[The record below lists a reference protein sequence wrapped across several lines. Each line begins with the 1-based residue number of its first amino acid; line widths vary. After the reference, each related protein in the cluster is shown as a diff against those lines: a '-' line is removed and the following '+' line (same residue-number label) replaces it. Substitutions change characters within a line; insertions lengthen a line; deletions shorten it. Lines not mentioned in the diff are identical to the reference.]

1 MQELES
7 LLENLNKVVP
17 QSQDEEH
24 QRVAREYASLNESL
38 FQCLESHRYWK
49 FNEDFGPKL
58 LCCSKSIRRN
68 LLQMNTVVDQHN
80 LILMWEIMNLVAP
93 LLSLNYCRPYTALN
107 NKLKHKTSK
116 ERISPSSW
124 TSVIISDVWVFMIG
138 QGLFMILTFH
148 FSHCSRPNNNG
159 CNLIKNFY
167 TKVFPSTHIKTRKWY
182 IV

>member
-124 TSVIISDVWVFMIG
+124 TSKTISESEILWYMSVCVW
-138 QGLFMILTFH
+138 
-148 FSHCSRPNNNG
+148 SRSIHDSD
-159 CNLIKNFY
+159 LSFLSLLK
-167 TKVFPSTHIKTRKWY
+167 TKQQWMQSYKKTWIQKFFLRPT
-182 IV
+182 

>member
-124 TSVIISDVWVFMIG
+124 TSVIISDVWVFV
-138 QGLFMILTFH
+138 
-148 FSHCSRPNNNG
+148 SRSIHDSD
-159 CNLIKNFY
+159 LSFL
-167 TKVFPSTHIKTRKWY
+167 SLLKTRQQWMQSYKKLLY
-182 IV
+182 KSFSFDPHKN